1 MFKRNYNM
9 TRIRDMLKMAL
20 KITCNIDE
28 ESPSI
33 ESLEDE
39 QDKSILG
46 SLIKSVN
53 EGNINEAENE
63 LFNSIKP
70 ENKNYLRIALLFY
83 SYLNEKDD
91 NFLEENDFGRD
102 EIKTGL
108 KDVMSAYGLESL
120 SEALF

>member
-1 MFKRNYNM
+1 M
-9 TRIRDMLKMAL
+9 
-20 KITCNIDE
+20 
-28 ESPSI
+28 
-33 ESLEDE
+33 EDE

-63 LFNSIKP
+63 LFNFIKT

-108 KDVMSAYGLESL
+108 KDVMSAY
-120 SEALF
+120 